1 MQILSIR
8 DRSGS
13 IRVKYELENATA
25 TLTTGATPPQEF
37 VTALDALSA
46 VVRSILDVSEQWMGR
61 VKVTGITLTKCGE
74 DNAKVVLVARR
85 DYVQGGTPFN
95 IATPIRFL
103 RPGADENG
111 GNELALSPGD
121 AALIQDLCV
130 QAENYVRSNP
140 TMRQFYLPG
149 FGGEA
154 SAVAQTPAGASAQ
167 TVDVESAPSDEKP
180 EEAESTNEI
189 QFPGTEKSKRTRKPK
204 GGEKPDDHAA
214 AGGD

>member
-8 DRSGS
+8 DRAGS
-13 IRVKYELENATA
+13 IKVKYELENATA
-25 TLTTGATPPQEF
+25 TLTTGVVPPQEF
-37 VTALDALSA
+37 VTALEALSA

-74 DNAKVVLVARR
+74 DNAKVVIVARR

-103 RPGADENG
+103 RPGAEENG

-121 AALIQDLCV
+121 AALIQELCV
-130 QAENYVRSNP
+130 QAEAYVKGNP

-154 SAVAQTPAGASAQ
+154 AAIAQPTSEASQQTIEVGEVNGAVDDGKVIQLPGAA
-167 TVDVESAPSDEKP
+167 EKP
-180 EEAESTNEI
+180 VR
-189 QFPGTEKSKRTRKPK
+189 KSRGKSAAS
-204 GGEKPDDHAA
+204 GEGNAA
-214 AGGD
+214 VSGE

>member
-8 DRSGS
+8 DRAGS

-25 TLTTGATPPQEF
+25 TLTTGVVPPQEF
-37 VTALDALSA
+37 VSALEALSA

-74 DNAKVVLVARR
+74 DNAKVVIVARR
-85 DYVQGGTPFN
+85 EYVQGGTPFN

-103 RPGADENG
+103 RPGAEENG

-121 AALIQDLCV
+121 AALIQELCV
-130 QAENYVRSNP
+130 QAEAYVKGNP

-154 SAVAQTPAGASAQ
+154 AAIAQPTSEASQQTIEVGGTNAGAGADDGKVIQ
-167 TVDVESAPSDEKP
+167 LPGAAEKP
-180 EEAESTNEI
+180 VRRSRGKSAASGEEDA
-189 QFPGTEKSKRTRKPK
+189 
-204 GGEKPDDHAA
+204 AA
-214 AGGD
+214 AGE